1 MPPDNPAPGGLTLD
15 LLDGRYAICRLD
27 PAQDVPAWA
36 WSGLLASVT
45 RTPSELSIV
54 CAEAAVPPTVEP
66 VERGWC
72 ALRVAGP
79 LDFGMVGVM
88 ARLTA
93 PLAEAGVSILA
104 LATFD
109 TDYLLVRQPD
119 LPCAIA
125 ALRTA
130 GHHVQGHP
138 ERHPPAQVEPA

>member
-1 MPPDNPAPGGLTLD
+1 MTQHEPPAGLTLD

-27 PAQDVPAWA
+27 PGEVVPAWA
-36 WSGLLASVT
+36 WTGPLASVT
-45 RTPSELSIV
+45 RTLSELSIV
-54 CAEAAVPPTVEP
+54 CADAAVPATLEH

-93 PLAEAGVSILA
+93 PLAEAGVSVLA

-119 LPCAIA
+119 LSRSIA
-125 ALRTA
+125 ALGAA
-130 GHHVQGHP
+130 GHVVQ
-138 ERHPPAQVEPA
+138 RASR